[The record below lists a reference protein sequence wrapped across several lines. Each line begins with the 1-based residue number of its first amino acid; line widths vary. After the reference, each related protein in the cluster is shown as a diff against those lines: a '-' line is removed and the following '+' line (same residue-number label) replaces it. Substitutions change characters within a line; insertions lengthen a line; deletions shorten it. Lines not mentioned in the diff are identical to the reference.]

1 MKKLIEKANIL
12 IEALPYIKKFNE
24 KIFVIKFGGKVMTDE
39 ELRST
44 FMKDIVM
51 LKFIGINP
59 IVVHGGG
66 AQIDEYLKK
75 LGKTPKFIN
84 GLRVTD
90 DETME
95 IVEMVLVGNINKK
108 IVVDINKMGGKAIG
122 LCGKD
127 GNLIIAKQKES
138 DLKKGENLGRVGEII
153 SINHKILKTLGYGK
167 FIPVIAPIAVGEDGS
182 SYNINADTVAGA
194 VASSLKA
201 GKLILL
207 TDVEGIKDGEDN
219 VISSMDE
226 HEVLKHIENGV
237 IQAGMIPKVECC
249 INALK
254 NGVRKAHI
262 INGLI
267 EHAVILE
274 IFTQKGIG
282 TEIHL
287 SQEKKLNSS
296 QISFFKNY
304 ASEKE

>member
-1 MKKLIEKANIL
+1 MKKSIEKANIL
-12 IEALPYIKKFNE
+12 LEALPFIKKFNE
-24 KIFVIKFGGKVMTDE
+24 KIFVIKFGGKIMTDE

-59 IVVHGGG
+59 IIVHGGG
-66 AQIDEYLKK
+66 AQIDEYLRL
-75 LGKTPKFIN
+75 LGKTPRYVN

-90 DETME
+90 EETME

-108 IVVDINKMGGKAIG
+108 IVADINKMGGKAIG

-127 GNLIIAKQKES
+127 GNLIVAKQKEFDS
-138 DLKKGENLGRVGEII
+138 SKGENLGRVGEIV

-167 FIPVIAPIAVGEDGS
+167 FIPVIAPIAVGEDGA
-182 SYNINADTVAGA
+182 SYNVNADTVAGA

-201 GKLILL
+201 EKLILL
-207 TDVEGIKDGEDN
+207 TDVEGIKDGDDN

-226 HEVLKHIENGV
+226 QEVLKYIENGV
-237 IQAGMIPKVECC
+237 IKGGMIPKVECC
-249 INALK
+249 IKALK
-254 NGVRKAHI
+254 SGVKKAHI

-267 EHAVILE
+267 EHAVMLE

-287 SQEKKLNSS
+287 SQGKRINSS
-296 QISFFKNY
+296 QSSFF
-304 ASEKE
+304 

>member
-1 MKKLIEKANIL
+1 MKKSIEKANIL

-24 KIFVIKFGGKVMTDE
+24 KIFVIKFGGRIMTDE
-39 ELRST
+39 ELRHT
-44 FMKDIVM
+44 FIQDIVM

-66 AQIDEYLKK
+66 AQIDEYLRK
-75 LGKTPKFIN
+75 LGKTPQFIN

-108 IVVDINKMGGKAIG
+108 IVADINKMGGKAIG

-127 GNLIIAKQKES
+127 GNLIIAKQKDS
-138 DLKKGENLGRVGEII
+138 DLSGAQAGGNLGRVGEIV

-167 FIPVIAPIAVGEDGS
+167 FIPVIAPIAVGEDGT

-201 GKLILL
+201 EKLILL
-207 TDVEGIKDGEDN
+207 TDVEGIKDGEN
-219 VISSMDE
+219 NIISSMDE
-226 HEVLKHIENGV
+226 LQVSQYVQSGV
-237 IQAGMIPKVECC
+237 INGGMIPKVECC
-249 INALK
+249 VNALK
-254 NGVRKAHI
+254 SGVKKAHI
-262 INGLI
+262 INGHI
-267 EHAVILE
+267 EHSVILE

-282 TEIHL
+282 TEIYL
-287 SQEKKLNSS
+287 SQGKKINNTQKSL
-296 QISFFKNY
+296 FK
-304 ASEKE
+304 S

>member
-1 MKKLIEKANIL
+1 MKKSIEKANIL

-24 KIFVIKFGGKVMTDE
+24 KIFVIKFGGRVMTDE
-39 ELRST
+39 ELRNT

-66 AQIDEYLKK
+66 AQIDEYLRK
-75 LGKTPKFIN
+75 LGKEPQFVN

-95 IVEMVLVGNINKK
+95 IVEMVLVGNINKR
-108 IVVDINKMGGKAIG
+108 IVADINKMGGKAIG

-127 GNLIIAKQKES
+127 GNLILAKQKAS
-138 DLKKGENLGRVGEII
+138 DLKEGKNLGMVGEIV

-167 FIPVIAPIAVGEDGS
+167 FIPVIAPIGVGEDGA

-194 VASSLKA
+194 IASSLKA
-201 GKLILL
+201 EKLILL
-207 TDVEGIKDGEDN
+207 TDVEGIKDGEGN
-219 VISSMDE
+219 IISSMDE
-226 HEVLKHIENGV
+226 HQISKYLSSGV
-237 IQAGMIPKVECC
+237 INGGMIPKVECC

-254 NGVRKAHI
+254 HGVRKAHI
-262 INGLI
+262 INGHI
-267 EHAVILE
+267 KHAVILE

-282 TEIHL
+282 TEIYL
-287 SQEKKLNSS
+287 SGEKDLDSP
-296 QISFFKNY
+296 QISFFK
-304 ASEKE
+304 K

>member
-1 MKKLIEKANIL
+1 MKRSIEKANIL
-12 IEALPYIKKFNE
+12 IEALPYIKKFNG
-24 KIFVIKFGGKVMTDE
+24 KIFVIKFGGKIMTDE
-39 ELRST
+39 ELRNT

-75 LGKTPKFIN
+75 LGKTPRFVN

-108 IVVDINKMGGKAIG
+108 IVADINKMGGKAIG

-127 GNLIIAKQKES
+127 GNLIIAKQRDS
-138 DLKKGENLGRVGEII
+138 DFKNGANLGRVGEIV

-167 FIPVIAPIAVGEDGS
+167 FIPVIAPIAVDENGS

-201 GKLILL
+201 EKLILL
-207 TDVEGIKDGEDN
+207 TDVEGIKDNEDN
-219 VISSMDE
+219 VISSMNE
-226 HEVLKHIENGV
+226 HDVSKYIESGV
-237 IQAGMIPKVECC
+237 IKGGMIPKVECC
-249 INALK
+249 INALRS
-254 NGVRKAHI
+254 GVRKAHI

-267 EHAVILE
+267 AHAVILE

-282 TEIHL
+282 TEIYI
-287 SQEKKLNSS
+287 SGEKKLSS
-296 QISFFKNY
+296 PQISFFK
-304 ASEKE
+304 S

>member
-1 MKKLIEKANIL
+1 MKKSIEKANIL

-24 KIFVIKFGGKVMTDE
+24 KIFVIKFGGRVMADE
-39 ELRST
+39 ELRNT
-44 FMKDIVM
+44 FIQDIVM

-59 IVVHGGG
+59 IIVHGGG
-66 AQIDEYLKK
+66 AQIDEYLIK
-75 LGKTPKFIN
+75 LGKKPRFVN

-108 IVVDINKMGGKAIG
+108 IVADINKMGGKAIG

-127 GNLIIAKQKES
+127 GNLILAKQKES
-138 DLKKGENLGRVGEII
+138 NSKKGENLGRVGEII
-153 SINHKILKTLGYGK
+153 SINHRILKTLGYGK
-167 FIPVIAPIAVGEDGS
+167 FIPVIAPIAVGEDGA

-194 VASSLKA
+194 IASSLKA
-201 GKLILL
+201 EKLILL
-207 TDVEGIKDGEDN
+207 TDVEGIKDGEGN
-219 VISSMDE
+219 IISSMDE
-226 HEVLKHIENGV
+226 YQASEYLKSGV
-237 IQAGMIPKVECC
+237 INGGMIPKVECC
-249 INALK
+249 INALR

-262 INGLI
+262 INGHI

-287 SQEKKLNSS
+287 SEGKGLNSP
-296 QISFFKNY
+296 QLSFLK
-304 ASEKE
+304 K

>member
-1 MKKLIEKANIL
+1 MKKSIEKANIL

-24 KIFVIKFGGKVMTDE
+24 KIFVIKFGGRVMTDE
-39 ELRST
+39 ELRNT

-66 AQIDEYLKK
+66 AQIDEYLRK
-75 LGKTPKFIN
+75 LGKEPQFVN

-95 IVEMVLVGNINKK
+95 IVEMVLVGNINKR
-108 IVVDINKMGGKAIG
+108 IVADINKMGGKAIG

-127 GNLIIAKQKES
+127 GNLILAKQKAS
-138 DLKKGENLGRVGEII
+138 DLKEGKNLGMVGEIV

-167 FIPVIAPIAVGEDGS
+167 FIPVIAPIGVGEDGA

-194 VASSLKA
+194 IASSLKA
-201 GKLILL
+201 EKLILL
-207 TDVEGIKDGEDN
+207 TDVEGIKDGEGN
-219 VISSMDE
+219 IISSMDE
-226 HEVLKHIENGV
+226 HQISKYLSSGV
-237 IQAGMIPKVECC
+237 INGGMIPKVECC

-254 NGVRKAHI
+254 HGVRKAHI
-262 INGLI
+262 INGHI
-267 EHAVILE
+267 KHAVILE

-282 TEIHL
+282 TEIYP
-287 SQEKKLNSS
+287 SGEKDLDSP
-296 QISFFKNY
+296 QISFFK
-304 ASEKE
+304 K